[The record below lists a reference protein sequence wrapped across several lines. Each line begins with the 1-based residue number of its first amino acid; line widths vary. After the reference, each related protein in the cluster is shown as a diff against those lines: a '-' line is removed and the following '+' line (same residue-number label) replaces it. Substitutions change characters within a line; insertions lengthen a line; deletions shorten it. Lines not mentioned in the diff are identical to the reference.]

1 MNSTTLFR
9 LSKLSL
15 GARLGGVVPR
25 TSIRLASVV
34 SAAAPTKTLT
44 EAPTEAPVMTRSQMK
59 KQAKRQKKVKKEPS
73 EHRAPTINRD
83 IPPGVKFEDAELVEK
98 IYVWANPL
106 SRQVVYSIEPRII
119 VVGTR
124 SCGDCSLGEGAGRP
138 EDDGELTRSTAARAQ
153 QRKALRQLPFNGKK
167 TKPAKLRL
175 DYWSQMAMIELPAGT
190 RHDVYKKLRELRQ
203 LHELSWS
210 DDIIDQER
218 NRRRD
223 EPIKLSGKRIL
234 GRALNN
240 QYANTVADI
249 AAVLGGVGY
258 RNSMIC
264 AVENC
269 EYTVP
274 RPAKG
279 KTEGKEA
286 EKAREEELPQVI
298 RGQRAMLLPAKV
310 HWANDR
316 DQQYAAK
323 WTPNVK
329 HELLPDATILRNQEF
344 AKATAAEKKAMEY
357 EKNKDK
363 IKEKEAWKWRPMQYL
378 LGKGESKTTEKT
390 AE

>member
-15 GARLGGVVPR
+15 GARLGGGVVVGGVVPR

-34 SAAAPTKTLT
+34 SAAARTKKQT
-44 EAPTEAPVMTRSQMK
+44 EAPTEAPVLTRSQMK
-59 KQAKRQKKVKKEPS
+59 KQAKRQRKVKKEPS

-83 IPPGVKFEDAELVEK
+83 IPPGVKFEDAELEEK

-119 VVGTR
+119 
-124 SCGDCSLGEGAGRP
+124 
-138 EDDGELTRSTAARAQ
+138 

-223 EPIKLSGKRIL
+223 EPIKLSSKRIL

-264 AVENC
+264 AAENC

-274 RPAKG
+274 RRAKG
-279 KTEGKEA
+279 KTEGKEW
-286 EKAREEELPQVI
+286 EEELPQVI

-316 DQQYAAK
+316 DRHYAAK
-323 WTPNVK
+323 WTRNVK

-344 AKATAAEKKAMEY
+344 AKATAAEKKAMED
-357 EKNKDK
+357 EKNKDE
-363 IKEKEAWKWRPMQYL
+363 IKEKEATKWRPMQYL
-378 LGKGESKTTEKT
+378 LGKGESKRPEKT

>member
-15 GARLGGVVPR
+15 GARLGGGVVVGGVVPR

-34 SAAAPTKTLT
+34 SAAARTKT
-44 EAPTEAPVMTRSQMK
+44 PTEVPVMTRSQMK
-59 KQAKRQKKVKKEPS
+59 KQAKRQRKVKKEPS

-83 IPPGVKFEDAELVEK
+83 IPPGVKFEDAELEEK

-119 VVGTR
+119 
-124 SCGDCSLGEGAGRP
+124 GAGHL
-138 EDDGELTRSTAARAQ
+138 EDDGELTWSTAARAQ

-264 AVENC
+264 AAENC

-274 RPAKG
+274 RPKKG

-286 EKAREEELPQVI
+286 EKAWEEELPQVI

-316 DQQYAAK
+316 DQHYAAK

-329 HELLPDATILRNQEF
+329 HELLPDATILRNREF
-344 AKATAAEKKAMEY
+344 AKATAAEKKAMED
-357 EKNKDK
+357 EKNKYE
-363 IKEKEAWKWRPMQYL
+363 IKAKEATKWRPMQYL
-378 LGKGESKTTEKT
+378 LGNKGESKTPEKT